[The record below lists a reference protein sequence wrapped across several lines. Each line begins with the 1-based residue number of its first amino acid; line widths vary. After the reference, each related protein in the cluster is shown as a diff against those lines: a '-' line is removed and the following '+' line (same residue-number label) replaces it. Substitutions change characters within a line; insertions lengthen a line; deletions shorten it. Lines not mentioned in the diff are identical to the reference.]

1 MILFLIFVLGARLF
15 YVQILLGV
23 NYSALAQKQYRK
35 KVTTETFRGE
45 ILDRNGIV
53 LAKTV
58 ESFSVFLRPKELK
71 KNKKSAERLRTTPF
85 GNLLRINTKKDFV
98 WLERKLNSSQT
109 EPILEKK
116 IPGVGVVSEQKRYY
130 PNGSL
135 ACHLLGTVGM
145 DNHGLAGIEQ
155 SLNSFLTG
163 KHSTMDQLRDAK
175 GRNILKNPQE
185 SDLSETAET
194 PGSNSIVLTIDR
206 AIQYI
211 AEREL
216 RRGVEE
222 YGAARGIVLV
232 QQPQTGEILAMAS
245 YPGFDPNQISSGG
258 DASEIGNTQLQNSIV
273 SNAFEPGSTFKI
285 VAFAAALEEKTGSL
299 QDSVD
304 CEGGQWKLGTVTIR
318 DHEPSE
324 VLTFSQ
330 VLEKSSNIGTAKIG
344 LKLGRETL
352 YKYIRAFGF
361 GTKTGISLPGESEGL
376 LKMPDKWSGSSQ
388 PTIAFGQEIGVT
400 AIQLINAFSAIAND
414 GVLMEPLLLKELV
427 ETKGTNLQ
435 RNSFPP
441 QIVRQVVSPETAR
454 TLRQMLTQA
463 VEQGTGTRAKIE
475 GYSVAGKTGTA
486 QKIDPATRKYA
497 ADKHI
502 ASFCGFLPADKPQLT
517 CLVVLDEPKKDYW
530 GGSTAAPIF
539 SRIAAQVAHKCGIQ
553 KTKQNSLTLAGL
565 AHPQ

>member
-1 MILFLIFVLGARLF
+1 
-15 YVQILLGV
+15 
-23 NYSALAQKQYRK
+23 KQYRK

-400 AIQLINAFSAIAND
+400 AIQLITAFSAIAND
-414 GVLMEPLLLKELV
+414 GVLMEPLLIKELV